1 MSRLAES
8 ISAGRFV
15 VTAELGP
22 PKGTDVTHLLDM
34 AEILRNDVHAIN
46 VTDQQSSVMTLGSL
60 AVCHLLHQRGIEPV
74 FQVTC
79 RDRNRIAL
87 QSDLLSAAVLG
98 IENVLCLTGD
108 YVTLGDHPQA
118 KPVFDLDSVTLLKAV
133 AELQEGHDLAGK
145 PLQGVPTFFPGAVV
159 SPVANPS
166 GPQIAKM
173 EKKVEAGA
181 RFFQTQ
187 AVYDLT
193 RFEAFV
199 RRVEYL
205 NVPILVGII
214 LLKSAGMARFMNA
227 NVAGVSVPDQ
237 LIEEIGS
244 VPKLDRAAKSVEI
257 AARLI
262 RALKGMCQGVH
273 IMTLG
278 WEQYV
283 PQLLREVGLGQGTM
297 QQRTSEESIGGQE
310 HGNYL
315 EH

>member
-1 MSRLAES
+1 MSKLAES
-8 ISAGRFV
+8 IAAGEFV
-15 VTAELGP
+15 VTAEVGP

-34 AEILRNDVHAIN
+34 AEIVRDHVHAVN

-60 AVCHLLHQRGIEPV
+60 TVCHMLHQRGIEPV
-74 FQVTC
+74 FQITC

-108 YVTLGDHPQA
+108 YVTLGDHPMA
-118 KPVFDLDSVTLLKAV
+118 KPVFDLDSVSLLRAV
-133 AELQEGHDLAGK
+133 GALEEGHDLAGK
-145 PLQGVPTFFPGAVV
+145 PLQGTPTFFPGAVV
-159 SPVANPS
+159 SPCARPL

-187 AVYDLT
+187 AVYDPAQ
-193 RFEAFV
+193 FEAFV
-199 RRVEYL
+199 REVEHL

-214 LLKSAGMARFMNA
+214 LLKSAGMARFMTN
-227 NVAGVSVPDQ
+227 NVAGVTVPDP
-237 LIEEIGS
+237 LIEEIGGAS
-244 VPKLDRAAKSVEI
+244 KPDRPTKSVEI

-262 RALKGMCQGVH
+262 REMKDMCQGVH

-283 PQLLREVGLGQGTM
+283 PQLLGEAGLAQ
-297 QQRTSEESIGGQE
+297 
-310 HGNYL
+310 
-315 EH
+315 